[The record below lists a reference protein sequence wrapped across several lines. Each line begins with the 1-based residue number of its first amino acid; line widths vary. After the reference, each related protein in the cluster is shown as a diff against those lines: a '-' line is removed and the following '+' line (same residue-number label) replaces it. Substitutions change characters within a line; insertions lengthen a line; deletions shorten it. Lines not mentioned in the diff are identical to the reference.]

1 MGGRSAARPAA
12 ALAMAFL
19 SLILVS
25 LFWGGHAVVGKAVE
39 QQFAPLPLTVW
50 RFTLTAVC
58 YLPFF
63 GRFRH
68 LFRLPVRVKLQLVL
82 ASLCWAV
89 LYPLFYYQAL
99 RTLSP
104 LETLLLVNTAPLV
117 AVLFSFVFLRERL
130 RGLEIAGIV
139 VSFLG
144 VAALVVLEGVGS
156 VAAGTGIT
164 MAIMS
169 ALAFA
174 GYTVS
179 SRSLFQNLPL
189 FDVLLGT
196 SVIGAVMLWM
206 WTLLSGQVGY
216 VSTALRALHPSG
228 WWQFLYIVLIVST
241 AAYALYGYGL
251 RRLPAG
257 IASAL
262 TFYPQVLFAAV
273 IEWVWLGIVPQVATL
288 IGAALILG
296 GTVLMRIRPKRGS
309 PSVPDMGTDDA
320 V

>member
-1 MGGRSAARPAA
+1 
-12 ALAMAFL
+12 MAFL

-39 QQFAPLPLTVW
+39 QQIAPLPLTVW

-63 GRFRH
+63 GRFRRI
-68 LFRLPVRVKLQLVL
+68 FRLPVRVQLQLVV
-82 ASLCWAV
+82 ASVCWAV
-89 LYPLFYYQAL
+89 LYPLFYYQSL
-99 RTLSP
+99 RTLPP
-104 LETLLLVNTAPLV
+104 LESLLLVNTSPLI
-117 AVLFSFVFLRERL
+117 AALFSFVFLRERL
-130 RGLEIAGIV
+130 RGLELAGIG

-144 VAALVVLEGVGS
+144 VASLAVLEGVGS
-156 VAAGTGIT
+156 VAGTGIT
-164 MAIMS
+164 MAIIA
-169 ALAFA
+169 ALSFA

-189 FDVLLGT
+189 LDVLLGT
-196 SVIGAVMLWM
+196 SVIGAMMLWI
-206 WTLLSGQVGY
+206 WTLVSGQV
-216 VSTALRALHPSG
+216 VAVTSALGALHPSG

-273 IEWVWLGIVPQVATL
+273 IEWIWLGIVPQLATF

-296 GTVLMRIRPKRGS
+296 GTVLMRIRPPRGS
-309 PSVPDMGTDDA
+309 PSVPDTGTDDA

>member
-1 MGGRSAARPAA
+1 
-12 ALAMAFL
+12 MAFL

-63 GRFRH
+63 GRFRRI
-68 LFRLPVRVKLQLVL
+68 FRLPVRVQLQLVL

-99 RTLSP
+99 RTLPP
-104 LETLLLVNTAPLV
+104 LETLLLVNTSPLV

-130 RGLEIAGIV
+130 RGLEMAGIG

-144 VAALVVLEGVGS
+144 VAVLVVLEGVGS
-156 VAAGTGIT
+156 VAGTGIT
-164 MAIMS
+164 MAIIS

-189 FDVLLGT
+189 LDVLLGT
-196 SVIGAVMLWM
+196 SVIGAGMLWI
-206 WTLLSGQVGY
+206 WTVLSGQVVF
-216 VSTALRALHPSG
+216 VSSALGALHPSG